1 MEDFFNV
8 KSKFIK
14 STKMRHMKTFMSFC
28 TAMMLAIPFVSG
40 QVQTIDQIMTERVTV
55 TTGIT
60 FKFNSKA
67 MNEDQI
73 IMIGVPDDYATSNKK
88 YPVLYLL
95 DGQWGFSSTVQ
106 ALGWLSNP
114 GYGMIPQ
121 TIVVGIHT
129 GENRE
134 RVLTPTQN
142 KENNSGGDADKL
154 YQFIKEELIPFVDK
168 NYRTY
173 NYRVIG
179 GASLGGLFVMYAF
192 ESDPQLFNGYLSMSP
207 AMWWDN
213 GVMLDRT
220 NDLLSKDTNL
230 HNRVYLSLTNEGTAM
245 GVDSLAS
252 LFEKYGSEELI
263 WKYDKQQQ
271 EVHETVGYKGTWD
284 GMKFLLA
291 DWHYPLV
298 DFGTKKQI
306 FVSQNSATH
315 NSDNHK
321 IMKVSDAV
329 LERLSD
335 LYLDSYGRIIT
346 LTKADKTLQFTCDQL
361 PTVILYPEAENKFFL
376 KDADVQQN
384 LFLKGFDIEFEFI
397 KDDSLVVTANGDI
410 DFTAKKIKHPP
421 FVKLSDN
428 ILEVYIGTYLSTGQ
442 YNNFNVSKEGNSMKL
457 STDGLIR
464 NIYPIGEN
472 KFYFLYDDQ
481 LNSRF
486 EIEFIKDESDKVTKM
501 NISNDG
507 NIVIESQRI

>member
-1 MEDFFNV
+1 
-8 KSKFIK
+8 
-14 STKMRHMKTFMSFC
+14 MRHVKTFMSFC
-28 TAMMLAIPFVSG
+28 MSFMLAIPFVSG
-40 QVQTIDQIMTERVTV
+40 QVQTIDQIKTEPVTV

-60 FKFNSKA
+60 FKLNSKA
-67 MNEDQI
+67 MNEDRI

-106 ALGWLSNP
+106 TLGWLSNP
-114 GYGMIPQ
+114 QYGMIPQ
-121 TIVVGIHT
+121 TIVVAIHT

-134 RVLTPTQN
+134 RDLTPTQN
-142 KENNSGGDADKL
+142 KENNLGGEADKL

-179 GASLGGLFVMYAF
+179 GASLGGLFVMHTF
-192 ESDPQLFNGYLSMSP
+192 DSDPQLFNGYLSMSP

-220 NDLLSKDTNL
+220 KDLLSKNPNL
-230 HNRVYLSLTNEGTAM
+230 HNRVYLALTNEGTAM

-252 LFEKYGSEELI
+252 ILEKYGSKELI

-298 DFGTKKQI
+298 DFGTKEQI
-306 FVSQNSATH
+306 FVSHDPASH
-315 NSDNHK
+315 NPDDHK
-321 IMKVSDAV
+321 IIKVSDAI
-329 LERLSD
+329 LEKFSD

-346 LTKADKTLQFTCDQL
+346 LTKVDKTLQFTCNQL
-361 PTVILYPEAENKFFL
+361 PTVILYPETENKFFL
-376 KDADVQQN
+376 KNADVQNN
-384 LFLKGFDIEFEFI
+384 LFLKGYDVEFEFI
-397 KDDSLVVTANGDI
+397 KDDSLVVTANGKI

-428 ILEVYIGTYLSTGQ
+428 ILDEYIGKYLPTGQ
-442 YNNFNVSKEGNSMKL
+442 NIGFDVSKEGNSMKI
-457 STDGLIR
+457 STDGLNS

-472 KFYFLYDDQ
+472 KFYILYKGQ
-481 LNSRF
+481 MNSSF
-486 EIEFIKDESDKVTKM
+486 EIEFIKDEFNKVTKM
-501 NISNDG
+501 NISRDG
-507 NIVIESQRI
+507 NLVFQSQRIE

>member
-1 MEDFFNV
+1 
-8 KSKFIK
+8 
-14 STKMRHMKTFMSFC
+14 MRHMKTFMSLC
-28 TAMMLAIPFVSG
+28 MALMLANPFVSG
-40 QVQTIDQIMTERVTV
+40 QVQTIDQIKTEPVTV

-60 FKFNSKA
+60 FKLHSKA
-67 MNEDQI
+67 MNEDRI

-106 ALGWLSNP
+106 TLGWLSNP
-114 GYGMIPQ
+114 RYGMIPQ
-121 TIVVGIHT
+121 MIVVGIHT
-129 GENRE
+129 GDNRA
-134 RVLTPTQN
+134 RDLAPTLDKQN
-142 KENNSGGDADKL
+142 NAGGGADKL

-192 ESDPQLFNGYLSMSP
+192 DNDPNLFNGYLSMSP

-220 NDLLSKDTNL
+220 KDLLSKDPNL
-230 HNRVYLSLTNEGTAM
+230 HNRVYLALTNEGIQR

-252 LFEKYGSEELI
+252 ILEKYGSKELI
-263 WKYDKQQQ
+263 LKYDKQQQ
-271 EVHETVGYKGTWD
+271 EVHETVSYKGTWD

-298 DFGTKKQI
+298 DFGTKEHI
-306 FVSQNSATH
+306 FVLQDSATH

-321 IMKVSDAV
+321 IIKVSDAI
-329 LERLSD
+329 LEKFSD
-335 LYLDSYGRIIT
+335 LYLDSYGRVIT
-346 LTKADKTLQFTCDQL
+346 LTKIDKTLQFSCDQL

-376 KDADVQQN
+376 KNADVQRN
-384 LFLKGFDIEFEFI
+384 LFLKGYDIEFEFI
-397 KDDSLVVTANGDI
+397 KDDSLVVTANGKIDI
-410 DFTAKKIKHPP
+410 TAKKIKHPP

-428 ILEVYIGTYLSTGQ
+428 ILEKYIGTYLPTGQ
-442 YNNFNVSKEGNSMKL
+442 NNNLDVSREGNSMKI
-457 STDGLIR
+457 STDGLIS

-472 KFYFLYDDQ
+472 KFYILYKEQ
-481 LNSRF
+481 INSSF
-486 EIEFIKDESDKVTKM
+486 EIEFIKDESNKVTKM
-501 NISNDG
+501 NISKDG
-507 NIVIESQRI
+507 NVVLESRRIK

>member
-1 MEDFFNV
+1 M
-8 KSKFIK
+8 
-14 STKMRHMKTFMSFC
+14 
-28 TAMMLAIPFVSG
+28 ALMLANPFVSG
-40 QVQTIDQIMTERVTV
+40 QVQTIDQIKTEPVTV

-60 FKFNSKA
+60 FKLNSKA
-67 MNEDQI
+67 MNEDRI

-106 ALGWLSNP
+106 TLGWLSNP
-114 GYGMIPQ
+114 RYGMIPQ
-121 TIVVGIHT
+121 MIVVGIHT
-129 GENRE
+129 GDNRA
-134 RVLTPTQN
+134 RDLAPTLDKQN
-142 KENNSGGDADKL
+142 NAGGGADKL

-220 NDLLSKDTNL
+220 KDLLSKDPNL
-230 HNRVYLSLTNEGTAM
+230 HNRVYLALTNEGIQM

-252 LFEKYGSEELI
+252 ILEKYGSKELI
-263 WKYDKQQQ
+263 LKYDKQQQ
-271 EVHETVGYKGTWD
+271 EVHETVSYKGTWD

-298 DFGTKKQI
+298 DFGTKEHI
-306 FVSQNSATH
+306 FVLQDSATH

-321 IMKVSDAV
+321 IIKVSDAI
-329 LERLSD
+329 LEKFSD
-335 LYLDSYGRIIT
+335 LYLDSYGRVIT
-346 LTKADKTLQFTCDQL
+346 LTKIDKTLQFSCDQL

-376 KDADVQQN
+376 KNADVQRN
-384 LFLKGFDIEFEFI
+384 LFLKGYDIEFEFI
-397 KDDSLVVTANGDI
+397 KDDSLVVTANGKIDI
-410 DFTAKKIKHPP
+410 TAKKIKHPP

-428 ILEVYIGTYLSTGQ
+428 ILEKYIGTYLPTGQ
-442 YNNFNVSKEGNSMKL
+442 NNNLDVSKEGNSMKI
-457 STDGLIR
+457 STDGLIS

-472 KFYFLYDDQ
+472 KFYILYKEQ
-481 LNSRF
+481 INSSF
-486 EIEFIKDESDKVTKM
+486 EIEFIKDESNKVTKM
-501 NISNDG
+501 NISKDG
-507 NIVIESQRI
+507 NVVLESRRIK

>member
-1 MEDFFNV
+1 
-8 KSKFIK
+8 
-14 STKMRHMKTFMSFC
+14 MRHMKTFMSLC
-28 TAMMLAIPFVSG
+28 MALMLANPFVSG
-40 QVQTIDQIMTERVTV
+40 QVQTIDQIKTEPVTV

-60 FKFNSKA
+60 FKLNSKA
-67 MNEDQI
+67 MNEDRI

-106 ALGWLSNP
+106 TLGWLSNP
-114 GYGMIPQ
+114 RYGMIPQ

-129 GENRE
+129 GGNRE
-134 RVLTPTQN
+134 RDLTPTQN
-142 KENNSGGDADKL
+142 KENNSGGGADKL

-192 ESDPQLFNGYLSMSP
+192 DNDPNLFNGYLSMSP

-220 NDLLSKDTNL
+220 KDLLSKDPNL
-230 HNRVYLSLTNEGTAM
+230 HNRVYLALTNEGIQM

-252 LFEKYGSEELI
+252 ILEKYGSKELI

-271 EVHETVGYKGTWD
+271 EVHETVTYKGTWD

-298 DFGTKKQI
+298 DFGTKEHI
-306 FVSQNSATH
+306 FVSQDSATH

-321 IMKVSDAV
+321 IIKVSDAI
-329 LERLSD
+329 LEKFSD

-346 LTKADKTLQFTCDQL
+346 LTKVDKTLQFTCDQL

-376 KDADVQQN
+376 KNADVQRN
-384 LFLKGFDIEFEFI
+384 LFLKGYDIEFEFI
-397 KDDSLVVTANGDI
+397 KDDSLVVTANGKIDI
-410 DFTAKKIKHPP
+410 TAKKIKHPP

-428 ILEVYIGTYLSTGQ
+428 ILEKYIGTYLPTGQ
-442 YNNFNVSKEGNSMKL
+442 NNNLDVSKEGNSMKI
-457 STDGLIR
+457 STDGLIS

-472 KFYFLYDDQ
+472 KFYILYKEQ
-481 LNSRF
+481 INSSF
-486 EIEFIKDESDKVTKM
+486 EIEFIKDESNKVTKM
-501 NISNDG
+501 NISKDG
-507 NIVIESQRI
+507 NVVLESQRIK